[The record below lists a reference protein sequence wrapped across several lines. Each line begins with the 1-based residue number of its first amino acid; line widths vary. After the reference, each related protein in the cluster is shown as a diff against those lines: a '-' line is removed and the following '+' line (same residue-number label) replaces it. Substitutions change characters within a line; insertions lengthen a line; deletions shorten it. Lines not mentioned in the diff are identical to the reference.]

1 MSMKRFRGG
10 SDIACVRACV
20 RECVRL
26 RERGRV
32 KHASQAYRRGDFRCR
47 TCVGTPMAPSG
58 TADSPGAEAAR
69 HPPTQKWRSCNPMPL
84 SARATGNML
93 ERMQQ
98 CDVLSSST
106 RGGPASKGGLWGLC
120 GAD

>member
-1 MSMKRFRGG
+1 
-10 SDIACVRACV
+10 
-20 RECVRL
+20 
-26 RERGRV
+26 
-32 KHASQAYRRGDFRCR
+32 
-47 TCVGTPMAPSG
+47 MAPSG

-69 HPPTQKWRSCNPMPL
+69 RHGGPSVRADGAAGWGRHPPTQKWRSCNPVPL